1 MVVLYL
7 GMAVCLHMDYLCYA
21 LVAVCGVYASST
33 MNFDD
38 YAHWD
43 TYARTMPVTP
53 GQVVG
58 CKYLLGLLF
67 TLFGSVCAAVGIFL
81 VGQYTDVLEAAFSIL
96 VIAAFFLLLFA
107 VNMPISK
114 YLLPAHVPPEGLT
127 IMRMAFA
134 CVMFWI
140 VSLFTVKEKV
150 PLKDLGMLFVCALC
164 GVGINQGLFIVG
176 LNRSSPVD
184 ASIIATAVPIFVL
197 LLAAVILKEPI
208 TRKKSFGV
216 FMGVSGGLLLVFSST
231 HAIDS
236 ISSLDGDMMMIVSGL
251 MYAIYLVL
259 SKPLSLR
266 YSSVTMMKWMF
277 LFTTLT
283 LVPFTFRHVL
293 DAPAF
298 HREVWDFTE
307 LGAIFYVLFGATF
320 LPYLLIPMSL
330 KRIRPTTVSMYNYV
344 QPIVASFIA
353 VMIGQDTLS
362 WQKVLSAVLVFTGVY
377 LVTQSKS
384 REDMEKGKR

>member
-1 MVVLYL
+1 
-7 GMAVCLHMDYLCYA
+7 
-21 LVAVCGVYASST
+21 
-33 MNFDD
+33 MNSEKLKG
-38 YAHWD
+38 HI
-43 TYARTMPVTP
+43 
-53 GQVVG
+53 
-58 CKYLLGLLF
+58 L
-67 TLFGSVCAAVGIFL
+67 
-81 VGQYTDVLEAAFSIL
+81 IL
-96 VIAAFFLLLFA
+96 VTNILFA

-150 PLKDLGMLFVCALC
+150 PSKDLGMLFVCALC

-231 HAIDS
+231 HAADS
-236 ISSLDGDMMMIVSGL
+236 ISSLDGDVMMIVSGL

-298 HREVWDFTE
+298 HREVWDFKE
-307 LGAIFYVLFGATF
+307 LSAIFYVLFGATF

-353 VMIGQDTLS
+353 VMIGQDTFS
-362 WQKVLSAVLVFTGVY
+362 WQKFLSAILVFTGVY

-384 REDMEKGKR
+384 REDMEKGKTKDKNRQ

>member
-1 MVVLYL
+1 
-7 GMAVCLHMDYLCYA
+7 
-21 LVAVCGVYASST
+21 
-33 MNFDD
+33 MNSEKLKG
-38 YAHWD
+38 H
-43 TYARTMPVTP
+43 
-53 GQVVG
+53 
-58 CKYLLGLLF
+58 
-67 TLFGSVCAAVGIFL
+67 
-81 VGQYTDVLEAAFSIL
+81 IL
-96 VIAAFFLLLFA
+96 ILITNILFA

-307 LGAIFYVLFGATF
+307 LGAIFSVLFGATF

>member
-1 MVVLYL
+1 
-7 GMAVCLHMDYLCYA
+7 
-21 LVAVCGVYASST
+21 
-33 MNFDD
+33 MNQEKLKGHLLILAANILF
-38 YAHWD
+38 AIN
-43 TYARTMPVTP
+43 MPV
-53 GQVVG
+53 
-58 CKYLLGLLF
+58 
-67 TLFGSVCAAVGIFL
+67 
-81 VGQYTDVLEAAFSIL
+81 
-96 VIAAFFLLLFA
+96 
-107 VNMPISK
+107 SK
-114 YLLPAHVPPEGLT
+114 YLLPEHVQPEALT
-127 IMRMAFA
+127 SMRMSFA

-140 VSLFTVKEKV
+140 TSLFVPYEKV
-150 PLKDLGMLFVCALC
+150 PLKDLGLLCLCALC
-164 GVGINQGLFIVG
+164 GVGLNQGLFIWG
-176 LNRSSPVD
+176 LNTTSPVD
-184 ASIIATAVPIFVL
+184 ASIIATAVPIFVMI
-197 LLAAVILKEPI
+197 LAALILKEPI
-208 TRKKSFGV
+208 TRMKTFGV
-216 FMGVSGGLLLVFSST
+216 LLGICGAVSLILQSTQGSNQASSLGGNLLITVSGF
-231 HAIDS
+231 
-236 ISSLDGDMMMIVSGL
+236 
-251 MYAIYLVL
+251 MYSIYLVV
-259 SKPLSLR
+259 SKPLTLK

>member
-1 MVVLYL
+1 
-7 GMAVCLHMDYLCYA
+7 
-21 LVAVCGVYASST
+21 
-33 MNFDD
+33 MNSEKLKG
-38 YAHWD
+38 H
-43 TYARTMPVTP
+43 
-53 GQVVG
+53 
-58 CKYLLGLLF
+58 
-67 TLFGSVCAAVGIFL
+67 
-81 VGQYTDVLEAAFSIL
+81 IL
-96 VIAAFFLLLFA
+96 ILITNILFA

-277 LFTTLT
+277 LFAAVAAVAIYYRPLAEVDYAA
-283 LVPFTFRHVL
+283 L
-293 DAPAF
+293 APRTWA
-298 HREVWDFTE
+298 
-307 LGAIFYVLFGATF
+307 GIGYVVVCSTF
-320 LPYLLIPMSL
+320 LSYFMVPVGQRYL
-330 KRIRPTTVSMYNYV
+330 RPTVVSMYNYV
-344 QPIVASFIA
+344 QPLV
-353 VMIGQDTLS
+353 
-362 WQKVLSAVLVFTGVY
+362 AVLFTVAVGLDTFGFTKGVAALCVFAGVW
-377 LVTQSKS
+377 LVTKSKS
-384 REDMEKGKR
+384 RAQLDAERAAAEQAPENRPRA

>member
-1 MVVLYL
+1 
-7 GMAVCLHMDYLCYA
+7 
-21 LVAVCGVYASST
+21 
-33 MNFDD
+33 MNSEKLKG
-38 YAHWD
+38 H
-43 TYARTMPVTP
+43 
-53 GQVVG
+53 
-58 CKYLLGLLF
+58 
-67 TLFGSVCAAVGIFL
+67 
-81 VGQYTDVLEAAFSIL
+81 IL
-96 VIAAFFLLLFA
+96 ILITNILFA

-114 YLLPAHVPPEGLT
+114 YLLPTHVPPEGLT

-231 HAIDS
+231 HTADS
-236 ISSLDGDMMMIVSGL
+236 ISSLDGDVMMIVSGL

-298 HREVWDFTE
+298 HREVWDFKE
-307 LGAIFYVLFGATF
+307 LSAIFYVLFGATF
-320 LPYLLIPMSL
+320 LPTCS
-330 KRIRPTTVSMYNYV
+330 
-344 QPIVASFIA
+344 
-353 VMIGQDTLS
+353 
-362 WQKVLSAVLVFTGVY
+362 
-377 LVTQSKS
+377 S
-384 REDMEKGKR
+384 RCL

>member
-1 MVVLYL
+1 
-7 GMAVCLHMDYLCYA
+7 
-21 LVAVCGVYASST
+21 
-33 MNFDD
+33 MNSEKLKG
-38 YAHWD
+38 H
-43 TYARTMPVTP
+43 
-53 GQVVG
+53 
-58 CKYLLGLLF
+58 
-67 TLFGSVCAAVGIFL
+67 
-81 VGQYTDVLEAAFSIL
+81 IL
-96 VIAAFFLLLFA
+96 ILITNILFA

-197 LLAAVILKEPI
+197 LLAAIILKEPI

-231 HAIDS
+231 HATDS

-344 QPIVASFIA
+344 QPVAS
-353 VMIGQDTLS
+353 
-362 WQKVLSAVLVFTGVY
+362 VLFTVVLGLDVFGFTKAAAAGCIFLGVW
-377 LVTQSKS
+377 LVTMSKS
-384 REDMEKGKR
+384 RKDLEAEQAAKMTDKK

>member
-1 MVVLYL
+1 
-7 GMAVCLHMDYLCYA
+7 
-21 LVAVCGVYASST
+21 
-33 MNFDD
+33 MNSEKLKG
-38 YAHWD
+38 H
-43 TYARTMPVTP
+43 
-53 GQVVG
+53 
-58 CKYLLGLLF
+58 
-67 TLFGSVCAAVGIFL
+67 
-81 VGQYTDVLEAAFSIL
+81 IL
-96 VIAAFFLLLFA
+96 ILITNILFA

-353 VMIGQDTLS
+353 VMIGRTPFPGRKSCRLS
-362 WQKVLSAVLVFTGVY
+362 WSSQVFI
-377 LVTQSKS
+377 S
-384 REDMEKGKR
+384 

>member
-1 MVVLYL
+1 
-7 GMAVCLHMDYLCYA
+7 
-21 LVAVCGVYASST
+21 
-33 MNFDD
+33 MNSEKLKG
-38 YAHWD
+38 H
-43 TYARTMPVTP
+43 
-53 GQVVG
+53 
-58 CKYLLGLLF
+58 
-67 TLFGSVCAAVGIFL
+67 
-81 VGQYTDVLEAAFSIL
+81 IL
-96 VIAAFFLLLFA
+96 ILITNILFA

-184 ASIIATAVPIFVL
+184 ASIIATAV
-197 LLAAVILKEPI
+197 PI

>member
-1 MVVLYL
+1 MKKIKSKKHAALAMLCLGLAGLCLALQAAGPRYLLSALLLLALAAVNGLRALARPGMLEEAARYADERDRLLALQASRTALRLLNGLLTAGCFAALVLY
-7 GMAVCLHMDYLCYA
+7 GA
-21 LVAVCGVYASST
+21 L
-33 MNFDD
+33 
-38 YAHWD
+38 
-43 TYARTMPVTP
+43 RRPE
-53 GQVVG
+53 
-58 CKYLLGLLF
+58 LL
-67 TLFGSVCAAVGIFL
+67 AVGLTLCAVL
-81 VGQYTDVLEAAFSIL
+81 V
-96 VIAAFFLLLFA
+96 LL
-107 VNMPISK
+107 
-114 YLLPAHVPPEGLT
+114 
-127 IMRMAFA
+127 
-134 CVMFWI
+134 
-140 VSLFTVKEKV
+140 
-150 PLKDLGMLFVCALC
+150 
-164 GVGINQGLFIVG
+164 
-176 LNRSSPVD
+176 
-184 ASIIATAVPIFVL
+184 FVL

>member
-1 MVVLYL
+1 
-7 GMAVCLHMDYLCYA
+7 
-21 LVAVCGVYASST
+21 
-33 MNFDD
+33 MNSEKLKG
-38 YAHWD
+38 H
-43 TYARTMPVTP
+43 
-53 GQVVG
+53 
-58 CKYLLGLLF
+58 
-67 TLFGSVCAAVGIFL
+67 
-81 VGQYTDVLEAAFSIL
+81 IL
-96 VIAAFFLLLFA
+96 ILITNILFA

-197 LLAAVILKEPI
+197 LLAVVILKEPI

-231 HAIDS
+231 HATDS

-320 LPYLLIPMSL
+320 LPYLPPDNGQHVQLRAADRRL
-330 KRIRPTTVSMYNYV
+330 VHCRHDRPGHPFLAESPVGCLGLHRCLSR
-344 QPIVASFIA
+344 
-353 VMIGQDTLS
+353 DTE
-362 WQKVLSAVLVFTGVY
+362 QKPGRHGE
-377 LVTQSKS
+377 
-384 REDMEKGKR
+384 RETMTHLAHLTWGCRNIYTRDK

>member
-1 MVVLYL
+1 
-7 GMAVCLHMDYLCYA
+7 
-21 LVAVCGVYASST
+21 
-33 MNFDD
+33 MNSEKLKG
-38 YAHWD
+38 H
-43 TYARTMPVTP
+43 
-53 GQVVG
+53 
-58 CKYLLGLLF
+58 
-67 TLFGSVCAAVGIFL
+67 
-81 VGQYTDVLEAAFSIL
+81 IL
-96 VIAAFFLLLFA
+96 ILITNILFA

-277 LFTTLT
+277 LFSTLIT
-283 LVPFTFRHVL
+283 LPFAIESIWNT
-293 DAPAF
+293 PAF
-298 HREVWDFTE
+298 HKEVFDGQE
-307 LGAIFYVLFGATF
+307 LGAIFFVLFGATF
-320 LPYLLIPMSL
+320 VPYLLIPLAL
-330 KRIRPTTVSMYNYV
+330 KRIRPTTVSMYNYI

-353 VMIGQDTLS
+353 VFIGQDSFSVTKL
-362 WQKVLSAVLVFTGVY
+362 VSAALVFSGVY

-384 REDMEKGKR
+384 RADLEQQNSQSFSKNACNMKNNA

>member
-1 MVVLYL
+1 
-7 GMAVCLHMDYLCYA
+7 
-21 LVAVCGVYASST
+21 
-33 MNFDD
+33 MNSEKLKG
-38 YAHWD
+38 H
-43 TYARTMPVTP
+43 
-53 GQVVG
+53 
-58 CKYLLGLLF
+58 
-67 TLFGSVCAAVGIFL
+67 
-81 VGQYTDVLEAAFSIL
+81 IL
-96 VIAAFFLLLFA
+96 ILITNILFA

-197 LLAAVILKEPI
+197 LLAAVILK
-208 TRKKSFGV
+208 
-216 FMGVSGGLLLVFSST
+216 GVSGGLLLVFSST
-231 HAIDS
+231 HAAGS